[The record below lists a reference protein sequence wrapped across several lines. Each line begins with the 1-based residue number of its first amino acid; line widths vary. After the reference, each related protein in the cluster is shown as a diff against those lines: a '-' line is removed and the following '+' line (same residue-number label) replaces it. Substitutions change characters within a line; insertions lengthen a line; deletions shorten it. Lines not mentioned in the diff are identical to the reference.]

1 MAQHWA
7 KAPIERS
14 QIVLFS
20 PTLEDAV
27 SQDHPVRLLD
37 EILRGLDW
45 SEWVTPCTDRR
56 GRPPIHPRILAA
68 VLLYGLMR
76 RIRSSRMLEYMCG
89 HNVDFIW
96 LAEGHRPDHTTLSG
110 FRKESGKALKGL
122 FRQVG
127 RLAMAMGLV
136 RLVEVAFDGT
146 RVKANASRYHTWTA
160 AKAEAAL
167 KELDTLFDRMM
178 GEADQADAQVQEGL
192 FAGESAN
199 HLPAELATLEE
210 RRRKLQEV
218 LQRLQVQDEARRK
231 AGKNPEKNPA
241 QLPKTDTDSKVM
253 PNKEGGYAPNFT
265 PTAAVD
271 VSSDMI
277 VDCDMIAD
285 PNEHTETLA
294 TVDRIEENF
303 GKKPEAFLADTAHG
317 TGENLAGMQQRN
329 VTFFTPMESSQPQED
344 NPARRDDPTQPVAEA
359 DWPRLPRNSQKQLAK
374 SCFAYDSNAD
384 CYYCPQGRNLSF
396 AGLQPDI
403 RNGQTIEIRV
413 YRCENCEGCPL
424 STACRSPKAKRGR
437 MIYRD
442 PYEPLR
448 EEMAAR
454 MQTPEGRTTYKHRMH
469 GAETPFAHIKQVM
482 GVRQFLL
489 RGLENVR
496 TEWRWVCTAFN
507 FKKLLKYVAAL
518 RAELSRMTAEV
529 VIQ

>member
-7 KAPIERS
+7 KAPIERN

-45 SEWVTPCTDRR
+45 SEWVTPCTDHR

-68 VLLYGLMR
+68 ILLYGLMR

-167 KELDTLFDRMM
+167 KELDALFDRMM

-199 HLPAELATLEE
+199 HLPAELATLE
-210 RRRKLQEV
+210 
-218 LQRLQVQDEARRK
+218 
-231 AGKNPEKNPA
+231 
-241 QLPKTDTDSKVM
+241 
-253 PNKEGGYAPNFT
+253 
-265 PTAAVD
+265 
-271 VSSDMI
+271 
-277 VDCDMIAD
+277 
-285 PNEHTETLA
+285 A
-294 TVDRIEENF
+294 T
-303 GKKPEAFLADTAHG
+303 
-317 TGENLAGMQQRN
+317 
-329 VTFFTPMESSQPQED
+329 S
-344 NPARRDDPTQPVAEA
+344 
-359 DWPRLPRNSQKQLAK
+359 
-374 SCFAYDSNAD
+374 
-384 CYYCPQGRNLSF
+384 
-396 AGLQPDI
+396 
-403 RNGQTIEIRV
+403 
-413 YRCENCEGCPL
+413 
-424 STACRSPKAKRGR
+424 
-437 MIYRD
+437 
-442 PYEPLR
+442 
-448 EEMAAR
+448 
-454 MQTPEGRTTYKHRMH
+454 
-469 GAETPFAHIKQVM
+469 
-482 GVRQFLL
+482 
-489 RGLENVR
+489 
-496 TEWRWVCTAFN
+496 
-507 FKKLLKYVAAL
+507 
-518 RAELSRMTAEV
+518 AEV
-529 VIQ
+529 AGGSANAAIAGRGATKGRARIPRRIRPNCPRPTRTRR

>member
-1 MAQHWA
+1 MAEHWA
-7 KAPIERS
+7 KAPIERN

-20 PTLEDAV
+20 PTLEDVV

-37 EILRGLDW
+37 EILRKQDW
-45 SEWVTPCTDRR
+45 SGWVRPCTDHR

-76 RIRSSRMLEYMCG
+76 RIRSSRTLEYMCG

-160 AKAEAAL
+160 TKVEAAL
-167 KELDTLFDRMM
+167 KELEALFDRMM
-178 GEADQADAQVQEGL
+178 TEADQADAQSQEGL
-192 FAGESAN
+192 FPGESVN
-199 HLPAELATLEE
+199 HLPAELATLEQ
-210 RRRKLQEV
+210 RRQKLLEI
-218 LQRLQVQDEARRK
+218 LQTLQSQDEARRK
-231 AGKNPEKNPA
+231 EGKNPEKNPA
-241 QLPKTDTDSKVM
+241 QLPKADTDSKVM
-253 PNKEGGYAPNFT
+253 PNKEGGYAANFT

-271 VSSDMI
+271 VSSEMI
-277 VDCDMIAD
+277 VDCELIAD
-285 PNEHTETLA
+285 PNEHTQTLA
-294 TVDRIEENF
+294 AVDRIEENF
-303 GKKPEAFLADTAHG
+303 GKKPAAFLADKAHG
-317 TGENLAGMQQRN
+317 TGENLAGMASRD
-329 VTFFTPMESSQPQED
+329 VTFFTPMESSQPQEG

-359 DWPRLPRNSQKQLAK
+359 DWPRLPRNARKQLDK
-374 SCFAYDSNAD
+374 SCFLYDERTD
-384 CYYCPQGRNLSF
+384 GYYCPQGRTLEY
-396 AGLQPDI
+396 AGIQKEI
-403 RNGQTIEIRV
+403 RNGQVIAVRV
-413 YRCENCEGCPL
+413 YRCGNCVNCPL
-424 STACRSPKAKRGR
+424 STACRSPKAQRGR

-442 PYEPLR
+442 EYEPLR

-454 MQTPEGRTTYKHRMH
+454 MQTTEGRAIYARRMH

-507 FKKLLKYVAAL
+507 LAKLVKAIAAL
-518 RAELSRMTAEV
+518 RAPRTRGAVEAV
-529 VIQ
+529 G

>member
-7 KAPIERS
+7 QAPIGRN

-20 PTLEDAV
+20 PTLEDV
-27 SQDHPVRLLD
+27 ISEDHPVRLLD
-37 EILRGLDW
+37 EILRKLDW
-45 SEWVTPCTDRR
+45 SGWVTPCTDHR
-56 GRPPIHPRILAA
+56 GRPPIHPRTLAA
-68 VLLYGLMR
+68 IILYGLMR

-89 HNVDFIW
+89 HNVDFLW

-160 AKAEAAL
+160 TKVEAAL
-167 KELDTLFDRMM
+167 KELDALFDRMM
-178 GEADQADAQVQEGL
+178 TEADQADNSSQEGL
-192 FAGESAN
+192 FPGESVN
-199 HLPAELATLEE
+199 HLPAELATLQQ
-210 RRRKLQEV
+210 RRQKLQEI
-218 LQRLQVQDEARRK
+218 LQALQAQDQTRQKE
-231 AGKNPEKNPA
+231 GKDPAKNPA
-241 QLPKTDTDSKVM
+241 QLPRADHDSKVM
-253 PNKEGGYAPNFT
+253 PNKEGGYAANFT

-277 VDCDMIAD
+277 VDCEVIAD
-285 PNEHTETLA
+285 PNEHTQTLA
-294 TVDRIEENF
+294 AVDRIEENF
-303 GKKPEAFLADTAHG
+303 GEKPQAFLADTAHG

-329 VTFFTPMESSQPQED
+329 VTFFTPMESSQPQEG
-344 NPARRDDPTQPVAEA
+344 NPARRDDPSQAVAEA
-359 DWPRLPRNSQKQLAK
+359 DWSRLPRNAQKQLDK
-374 SCFAYDSNAD
+374 SCFLYDERSD
-384 CYYCPQGRNLSF
+384 RYYCPQGRCLEY
-396 AGLQPDI
+396 AEI
-403 RNGQTIEIRV
+403 HTVTRNGQKIAVRV
-413 YRCENCEGCPL
+413 YRCANCENCPL
-424 STACRSPKAKRGR
+424 SAACRSPKAGRGR

-448 EEMAAR
+448 EEMARR
-454 MQTPEGRTTYKHRMH
+454 MQTAEGRATYVHRMH
-469 GAETPFAHIKQVM
+469 GAETPFAYIKQVM

-507 FKKLLKYVAAL
+507 LQKLLNAVAAL
-518 RAELSRMTAEV
+518 RNHLRQETAGAAV
-529 VIQ
+529 